1 MFHRWRISHAR
12 GLLTLERPDDA
23 AAELAHLPAELQAT
37 PEVLALRGAVL
48 QAQERWSEM
57 ESVLAELVVAQPREA
72 GWWIMWGYA
81 TSRANSVAAA
91 QAVLREAEL
100 RHPRD
105 ATIQFNLGCYACQ
118 LDQLAEAASRIRR
131 AMKLDESF
139 AALVANDEDL
149 AALRATGFTA

>member
-1 MFHRWRISHAR
+1 MFPRWRISHAR
-12 GLLTLERPDDA
+12 GLLTLERPDEA
-23 AAELAHLPAELQAT
+23 GAELAHLPAELQST

-48 QAQERWSEM
+48 QAQERWPEM

-81 TSRANSVAAA
+81 TRRANSVAAA

-118 LDQLAEAASRIRR
+118 LDQLAEAATRIRR
-131 AMKLDESF
+131 AVKLDESF
-139 AALVANDEDL
+139 AALVATDEDL